1 MKIIGMILALIL
13 SGCATQAHFD
23 QLKELAIQTSE
34 NQKKVIEAVNITNA
48 LADKAFKET
57 FKKQIADCV
66 AKKQILSLETMDCV
80 EKKE

>member
-1 MKIIGMILALIL
+1 MRLLLLVMMGL

-23 QLKELAIQTSE
+23 QLKELALKTSE

-66 AKKQILSLETMDCV
+66 AKKQILSLETMGCV